1 MKIFVILGGCDSC
14 GADVLF
20 EAIDKMEELNSTLAG
35 GDSEEDKLE
44 NVRSEMIKYITD
56 LNSKAREI
64 LIQKAQDG
72 ALEQCEEEKRTV
84 YDTIK

>member
-1 MKIFVILGGCDSC
+1 MLVILGGCDSC

>member
-1 MKIFVILGGCDSC
+1 MVILGGCDSC

-35 GDSEEDKLE
+35 GESEEDKLE
-44 NVRSEMIKYITD
+44 NVRSELIKYITD
-56 LNSKAREI
+56 LNSKNREI

>member
-1 MKIFVILGGCDSC
+1 MVILGGCDSC

-20 EAIDKMEELNSTLAG
+20 EAIDKMEELNTTLAG

-44 NVRSEMIKYITD
+44 NVRSELIKYITD
-56 LNSKAREI
+56 LNSKNREI

>member
-1 MKIFVILGGCDSC
+1 MLVIIGGCDSC

-20 EAIDKMEELNSTLAG
+20 EAIDKMEELNSTLTG
-35 GDSEEDKLE
+35 GDSDEDKLE

-56 LNSKAREI
+56 LNSKNRDI

>member
-1 MKIFVILGGCDSC
+1 MVILGGCDSC

-44 NVRSEMIKYITD
+44 NVRSELIKYITD
-56 LNSKAREI
+56 LNSKNREI

>member
-1 MKIFVILGGCDSC
+1 MVILGGCDSC

-20 EAIDKMEELNSTLAG
+20 EAIDKMEELNTTLAG
-35 GDSEEDKLE
+35 GDSDEDKLE
-44 NVRSEMIKYITD
+44 NVRSELIKYITD
-56 LNSKAREI
+56 LNSKNREI

>member
-1 MKIFVILGGCDSC
+1 MLVILGGCDSC

-35 GDSEEDKLE
+35 GDSDEDKLE